1 MGLILHKF
9 NNTKCRLLND
19 LEENSIVTIGKFD
32 AIHKGHLALFSE
44 LFTKADDLNLY
55 PVIVITDPNPAS
67 VLQKMQCINY
77 DSRKL
82 YPVTQRI
89 SIIKNLY
96 ANFTKGRLASK
107 DLTIIIQKFS
117 KDFASLDCITF
128 IEDYLIKVLNVKSI
142 VCNQDFKFGKDA
154 KGSVS
159 VLNKY
164 FNTIVIK
171 SAKHNLGSF
180 DISTNDIKVLIKNG
194 EVERANNLLTN
205 PYFIVGRVVSG
216 AKLARKLGFKTA
228 NIMLFADKYIVPS
241 YGVYAVNALVDGIE
255 YKAICNIGIK
265 PSVASYQS
273 QNPLLEVHILNFK
286 DEIYGKKIAIEFIK
300 FIRSEKKFA
309 NIQELK
315 MQIEM
320 DIEALSSNFSV
331 KNIIKS

>member
-1 MGLILHKF
+1 MGLILRKF
-9 NNTKCRLLND
+9 NSAKHRLFSD
-19 LEENSIVTIGKFD
+19 LKESSMVTIGKFD

-44 LFTKADDLNLY
+44 LFTKADELSLY

-82 YPVTQRI
+82 YPLTQRI

-96 ANFTKGRLASK
+96 ANFTKDRLASK

-117 KDFASLDCITF
+117 KDFAGLDCITF
-128 IEDYLIKVLNVKSI
+128 IEEYLIKVLNVKSI

-164 FNTIVIK
+164 FNTIVIN
-171 SAKHNLGSF
+171 SAKHSLGGI
-180 DISTNDIKVLIKNG
+180 DISTNDIKVLIKNS
-194 EVERANNLLTN
+194 EVEMANNLLTN
-205 PYFIVGRVVSG
+205 PYCIVGRVVSG

-241 YGVYAVNALVDGIE
+241 YGVYAVNAVVDGVKH
-255 YKAICNIGIK
+255 KAICNIGTK

-273 QNPLLEVHILNFK
+273 QNPLLEVHILNFN